1 MRLIVILMRVTMILT
16 AMMGKKG
23 RGDQIRSYNLIDII
37 EQGNAIELYSPPT
50 SLGLLYLCKVID
62 FGELNAL

>member
-1 MRLIVILMRVTMILT
+1 MILT
-16 AMMGKKG
+16 AMMRKKR

-37 EQGNAIELYSPPT
+37 EQGNVIELYSPPM